1 MALSHGRSFGTVD
14 RKIMAP
20 NFHSLFSRRERQWT
34 AKKTGERVSSS
45 RVAIVKD
52 AALEDANTGLTQ
64 LSAVA
69 NSFEELSSVVNS
81 NGFNFDLRLEP
92 FCDACS
98 LVSDLFGSLGIAFKF
113 AELEYVSKVNDLAEA
128 SRIHGTLNNILDFDV
143 RNDTVKTQ
151 GSLSRNLRRVRLGLD
166 LIRALF
172 QNFLSSD
179 DCSLKEAASAAYAK
193 TCAPYHAWAI
203 RTAVSAGMFA
213 LPTREQLLLRLNESD
228 ESAEKEMQ
236 RYIDASL
243 PIIEYI
249 DKLYTSRNIR
259 LDW

>member
-20 NFHSLFSRRERQWT
+20 NFHSLFFRRERQWT

-69 NSFEELSSVVNS
+69 NSFEELSSLVNS

-193 TCAPYHAWAI
+193 TCAPYHVWAI

-213 LPTREQLLLRLNESD
+213 LPTREQLLLRLNESG
-228 ESAEKEMQ
+228 EF
-236 RYIDASL
+236 
-243 PIIEYI
+243 
-249 DKLYTSRNIR
+249 IR
-259 LDW
+259 HLCLLSFDFPVIK

>member
-1 MALSHGRSFGTVD
+1 
-14 RKIMAP
+14 MAP
-20 NFHSLFSRRERQWT
+20 NFRSLFSRRGRQCT
-34 AKKTGERVSSS
+34 AEETRERVSRL
-45 RVAIVKD
+45 RVSMDEEGAF
-52 AALEDANTGLTQ
+52 EDANTELTH

-69 NSFEELSSVVNS
+69 NAFEELSAIVKSK
-81 NGFNFDLRLEP
+81 GFNYDLRLEP

-98 LVSDLFGSLGIAFKF
+98 LVSVLFGSLGIAFKF

-128 SRIHGTLNNILDFDV
+128 SGIRATLNNILDFDV
-143 RNDTVKTQ
+143 RNDSVKTQ
-151 GSLSRNLRRVRLGLD
+151 GSLSRNLRRVRLGID

-172 QNFLSSD
+172 QNFLSLD

-203 RTAVSAGMFA
+203 RTAVSAGMCA
-213 LPTREQLLLRLNESD
+213 LPTREQLLLRLNETE
-228 ESAEKEMQ
+228 ESAEKEMR
-236 RYIDASL
+236 RYINASL

-249 DKLYTSRNIR
+249 DKLYTSRNIS